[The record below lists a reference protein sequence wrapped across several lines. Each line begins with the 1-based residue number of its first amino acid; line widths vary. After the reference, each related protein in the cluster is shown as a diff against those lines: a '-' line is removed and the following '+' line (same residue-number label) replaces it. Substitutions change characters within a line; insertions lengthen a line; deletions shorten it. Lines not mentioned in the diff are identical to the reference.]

1 MSYIKSGAIVLSL
14 FTVTA
19 FVWASESDE
28 IREKARAMQREAAE
42 LAERG
47 HGEEAEN
54 LERKAAAMLEE
65 AEHLDRHRPDHPEDG
80 IREMQERL
88 EMLRIEERELE
99 EIGGKKERLAD
110 VRHEAEKIER
120 ELRELSHGEHR
131 EHDDS
136 PDSIAR
142 RLEHMR
148 IAVEHLHHA
157 GLHEIAEHVAER
169 AEATEPERHE
179 RHRHHE
185 GDVMHEVM
193 EQLDEIRREVGRLRT
208 EVSELREER

>member
-1 MSYIKSGAIVLSL
+1 MSYIKSGAIALSL

-54 LERKAAAMLEE
+54 LERKAVAMLEE
-65 AEHLDRHRPDHPEDG
+65 AEHLKRHRPDHPEAE

-88 EMLRIEERELE
+88 EMLRMEERELE
-99 EIGGKKERLAD
+99 EVGGKKERIAD
-110 VRHEAEKIER
+110 VRHEAERIER
-120 ELRELSHGEHR
+120 ELRGLSRGEHR

-157 GLHEIAEHVAER
+157 GLHDIAEHVAER
-169 AEATEPERHE
+169 AEATERERHE

-193 EQLDEIRREVGRLRT
+193 KQLDEIRREVGRLRN
-208 EVSELREER
+208 EVSELREKR